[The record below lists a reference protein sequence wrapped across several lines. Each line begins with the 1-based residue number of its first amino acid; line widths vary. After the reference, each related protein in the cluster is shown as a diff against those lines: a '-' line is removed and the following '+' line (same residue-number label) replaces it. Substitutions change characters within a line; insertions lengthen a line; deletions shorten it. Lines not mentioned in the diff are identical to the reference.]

1 MIARFQ
7 HLERE
12 QQGMALGLA
21 AVLLWSTV
29 ATAFKLALNVW
40 PLIGVLWLSSTVSLV
55 LFSGVLWHLGL
66 LGRAIRW
73 LRRYWRRAILMGLL
87 NPVVY
92 YFTLFAAYD
101 QLSAQIAQPINYTWA
116 FVLSLMA
123 AIWLKAPIRARD
135 WQGMALGYLGVLV
148 LVLGA
153 QGRLEVTLPGV
164 FLAIL
169 STFFWALYWVVG
181 MRDKRPPLVAMFHH
195 FLIAWPVLTVIML
208 WQGTDFFR
216 ESAGWLPTLYIGLFE
231 MGLAFLFW
239 MTALQRVKNTARVA
253 NLIFIAPFLSLI
265 WVSLILHEPILASSP
280 IGLGFIL
287 LGQWWQRRKE
297 KLPSPTS

>member
-1 MIARFQ
+1 MQFYRS
-7 HLERE
+7 LDRER
-12 QQGMALGLA
+12 QGMMLGFS

-29 ATAFKLALNVW
+29 ATAFKLALNAW

-55 LFSGVLWHLGL
+55 LFSTVLWRLGL
-66 LGRAIRW
+66 LLKSVKW
-73 LRRYWRRAILMGLL
+73 LRRYWRRALLMGML
-87 NPVVY
+87 NPVIY

-101 QLSAQIAQPINYTWA
+101 RLSAQVAQPINYTWA

-123 AIWLKAPIRARD
+123 AIWLKAPVRWRD
-135 WQGMALGYLGVLV
+135 WQGMALGYLGVMV

-164 FLAIL
+164 LLAIL

-195 FLIAWPVLTVIML
+195 FLVAWPVLTIIL
-208 WQGTDFFR
+208 LRQGIEFMALP
-216 ESAGWLPTLYIGLFE
+216 AGWLPSLYIGLFE

-239 MTALQRVKNTARVA
+239 MTALQRVKNTAKVA

-265 WVSLILHEPILASSP
+265 WVFLILKEPILATSP
-280 IGLGFIL
+280 IGLGLIL
-287 LGQWWQRRKE
+287 LGQWWQRRRV
-297 KLPSPTS
+297 

>member
-1 MIARFQ
+1 MQFYRSMDR
-7 HLERE
+7 ER
-12 QQGMALGLA
+12 QGMLLGCS

-29 ATAFKLALNVW
+29 ATAFKLALNAW

-55 LFSGVLWHLGL
+55 LFATVLWRLGL
-66 LGRAIRW
+66 LFKAVRW
-73 LRRYWRRAILMGLL
+73 LRRYWRRALLMGLL
-87 NPVVY
+87 NPVIY

-123 AIWLKAPIRARD
+123 AIWLKAPVRLRD
-135 WQGMALGYLGVLV
+135 WQGMALGYLGVMV
-148 LVLGA
+148 LVIGA

-164 FLAIL
+164 LLAIL

-195 FLIAWPVLTVIML
+195 FLVAWPVLTIILL
-208 WQGTDFFR
+208 WQGVEFMAIP
-216 ESAGWLPTLYIGLFE
+216 AGWLPSLYIGLFE

-239 MTALQRVKNTARVA
+239 MTALQRVKNTAKVA

-265 WVSLILHEPILASSP
+265 WVFLILKEPILATSP
-280 IGLGFIL
+280 IGLGLIL
-287 LGQWWQRRKE
+287 LGQWWQRRR
-297 KLPSPTS
+297 S

>member
-1 MIARFQ
+1 MQFYRALDR
-7 HLERE
+7 ER
-12 QQGMALGLA
+12 QGMFLGLL

-29 ATAFKLALNVW
+29 ATAFKLALNAW
-40 PLIGVLWLSSTVSLV
+40 PLIGVLWLSSTVSLM
-55 LFSGVLWHLGL
+55 LFSLVLWRLRL
-66 LGRAIRW
+66 LWKSVLW
-73 LRRYWRRAILMGLL
+73 LRRYWRRALLMGLL

-123 AIWLKAPIRARD
+123 AIWLKAPVRWRD
-135 WQGMALGYLGVLV
+135 WQGMALGYLGVMV

-164 FLAIL
+164 LLAIL

-181 MRDKRPPLVAMFHH
+181 MRDRRPPLVAMFHH
-195 FLIAWPVLTVIML
+195 FLVAWPVLTAILL
-208 WQGTDFFR
+208 WQGLDFLTVA
-216 ESAGWLPTLYIGLFE
+216 AGWLPSLYIGLFE

-239 MTALQRVKNTARVA
+239 MTALQRVKNTAKVA

-265 WVSLILHEPILASSP
+265 WVYLILHEPILATSP
-280 IGLGFIL
+280 IGLGLIL
-287 LGQWWQRRKE
+287 LGQWWQRRRV
-297 KLPSPTS
+297 

>member
-1 MIARFQ
+1 MQFYRS
-7 HLERE
+7 LDRER
-12 QQGMALGLA
+12 QGMMLGFS

-29 ATAFKLALNVW
+29 ATAFKLALNAW

-55 LFSGVLWHLGL
+55 LFSTVLWRLGL
-66 LGRAIRW
+66 LLKSVKW
-73 LRRYWRRAILMGLL
+73 LRRYWRRALLMGML
-87 NPVVY
+87 NPVIY

-101 QLSAQIAQPINYTWA
+101 QLSAQVAQPINYTWA

-123 AIWLKAPIRARD
+123 AIWLKAPVRWRD
-135 WQGMALGYLGVLV
+135 WQGMALGYLGVMV
-148 LVLGA
+148 LVMGA

-164 FLAIL
+164 LLAIL

-195 FLIAWPVLTVIML
+195 FLVAWPVLTIILL
-208 WQGTDFFR
+208 WQGIEFMAVP
-216 ESAGWLPTLYIGLFE
+216 AGWLPSLYIGLFE

-239 MTALQRVKNTARVA
+239 MTALQRVKNTAKVA

-265 WVSLILHEPILASSP
+265 WVFLILKEPILATSP
-280 IGLGFIL
+280 IGLGLIL
-287 LGQWWQRRKE
+287 LGQWWQRRRV
-297 KLPSPTS
+297 